1 MFLIFHRSFYTT
13 EALAQRSFYRQTPL
27 HREAFTERDGYTQH
41 FSQRDALTRTSF
53 HMQKL
58 FHTDAVTRT
67 LFHTEAFTVR
77 QVPLH
82 TKASTQKLLRRC
94 CYTATLAFAPGC
106 FHRDA
111 YTQRSF
117 YADQL
122 LGTEPFTHDAS
133 TRKLV
138 HREASTQRLSRIFLL
153 TDAFTRSFYREAFTN
168 RSPLL
173 VRQTLLHIEAVAH
186 RSFCK
191 PKPAFYAQKLLR
203 REVLADRCC
212 SHRRSQKLLHTDTFF
227 TQKLLHGE
235 IVTSCSFRRRT
246 PLNYTQKLL
255 HKRSFCAQ
263 MQLHADT
270 FPHRGPVTQR
280 SFDTGKLWHT
290 EAFAA
295 RRLDTQKLLETW
307 KVFTTTPY
315 KVTRRQKKWL
325 AFPTRT
331 ISTEGCAREEQN
343 LSHFITHCLGF
354 CLMTMNVEL
363 AVAWFPISRLH
374 AGWGHMAQSAGSERW
389 PTTIENTAQLEKHV
403 VQTETAGTSGK
414 RPFLIS

>member
-1 MFLIFHRSFYTT
+1 MRSFGSKQRNATGNNMCEISGKLVYFWEKVSVKKKTSCGQTKEKVIFFKKIQAKTIFLIKSKVKFLGCLRKNSWKTWFLCLKNASKKESWESLTKVWWKFHWNFRAIHVGS
-13 EALAQRSFYRQTPL
+13 AAKML
-27 HREAFTERDGYTQH
+27 HSHACFRTGV
-41 FSQRDALTRTSF
+41 FSQGRLY
-53 HMQKL
+53 
-58 FHTDAVTRT
+58 
-67 LFHTEAFTVR
+67 TE
-77 QVPLH
+77 
-82 TKASTQKLLRRC
+82 KLLRRSAFRHRTF
-94 CYTATLAFAPGC
+94 YTRCLHTQAC
-106 FHRDA
+106 
-111 YTQRSF
+111 TQRSF
-117 YADQL
+117 Y
-122 LGTEPFTHDAS
+122 
-133 TRKLV
+133 
-138 HREASTQRLSRIFLL
+138 TQRLSRMFLL

-173 VRQTLLHIEAVAH
+173 VRQTLLHIETVAH

-246 PLNYTQKLL
+246 PLHYTQKLL

-295 RRLDTQKLLETW
+295 RRLDTQKLLHMLRAALQTD
-307 KVFTTTPY
+307 
-315 KVTRRQKKWL
+315 
-325 AFPTRT
+325 
-331 ISTEGCAREEQN
+331 ARSSQR
-343 LSHFITHCLGF
+343 SF
-354 CLMTMNVEL
+354 
-363 AVAWFPISRLH
+363 
-374 AGWGHMAQSAGSERW
+374 
-389 PTTIENTAQLEKHV
+389 
-403 VQTETAGTSGK
+403 
-414 RPFLIS
+414 

>member
-27 HREAFTERDGYTQH
+27 HREAFTRKRWLHTAFFAEGRPYTH
-41 FSQRDALTRTSF
+41 KFSHAEAFSHRRSDADAFPHRGFYSQTGAFAHKSF
-53 HMQKL
+53 Y
-58 FHTDAVTRT
+58 
-67 LFHTEAFTVR
+67 TEAFTEML
-77 QVPLH
+77 LH
-82 TKASTQKLLRRC
+82 SHACFRTGVFSQGRLYTEKLLRRSAFRHRTF
-94 CYTATLAFAPGC
+94 YTRCLHTQAC
-106 FHRDA
+106 
-111 YTQRSF
+111 TQRSF
-117 YADQL
+117 Y
-122 LGTEPFTHDAS
+122 
-133 TRKLV
+133 
-138 HREASTQRLSRIFLL
+138 TQRLSRIFLL

-173 VRQTLLHIEAVAH
+173 VRQTLLHIETVAH

-246 PLNYTQKLL
+246 PLHYTQKLL

-280 SFDTGKLWHT
+280 SFDTGKL
-290 EAFAA
+290 
-295 RRLDTQKLLETW
+295 
-307 KVFTTTPY
+307 
-315 KVTRRQKKWL
+315 
-325 AFPTRT
+325 
-331 ISTEGCAREEQN
+331 
-343 LSHFITHCLGF
+343 
-354 CLMTMNVEL
+354 
-363 AVAWFPISRLH
+363 
-374 AGWGHMAQSAGSERW
+374 
-389 PTTIENTAQLEKHV
+389 
-403 VQTETAGTSGK
+403 
-414 RPFLIS
+414 